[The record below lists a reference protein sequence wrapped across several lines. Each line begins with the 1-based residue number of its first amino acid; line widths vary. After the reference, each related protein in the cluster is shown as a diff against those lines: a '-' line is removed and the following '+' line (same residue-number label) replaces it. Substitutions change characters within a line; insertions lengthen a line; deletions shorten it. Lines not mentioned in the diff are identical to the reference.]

1 MPKGDKFTVGDLVFG
16 KVKGYPPWPARIIS
30 MASKDRYKIYFY
42 GTYETASLKNEDIW
56 IYNADNKEKFASKNM
71 KRKGYPE
78 GMDQLENNPEIAGIE
93 DDVPLS
99 DLKSTPT
106 VSSTTPAIAD
116 SKSKKAQSAAKDTPS
131 GRSTPKSTAVAAKDT
146 PERTTT
152 GEKRKAAEST
162 PTTTATTSTESNRK
176 AQKKSVGDDVKTRK
190 GSSRSDDS
198 QSEDEKSTSRS
209 GRSIGKSSKKVDLDN
224 PSSPAVPSSTT
235 ETKSGRRSK
244 VTSSSSA
251 EGKENSSPSP
261 RSPVKNLSSPSGK
274 ENTNTEEDKARKLEK
289 RKNKLRW
296 LKMEQRLVELD
307 IAVKS
312 SLHLERPSPERC
324 ISALEELNE
333 LAIVPFMLKKQPDIV
348 TTVRRLRK
356 YIGPHSFSSW
366 SDEEAKKRME
376 KSIDIIQK
384 KADQIYN
391 KFKSYFAYQG
401 EKTFSTMFEE
411 EVEHF
416 KKVTKGMDEGKVL
429 SMIRDPTVDGNIS
442 DED

>member
-1 MPKGDKFTVGDLVFG
+1 MPKSDKFTLGDLVFA

-30 MASKDRYKIYFY
+30 IPSKDRYKCYFY

-56 IYNADNKEKFASKNM
+56 IYNAQNKDKFAPKNM
-71 KRKGYPE
+71 KRKGYTE
-78 GMDQLENNPEIAGIE
+78 GMDQLENNPELAGIE

-99 DLKSTPT
+99 DLKTLAPAAANTPT
-106 VSSTTPAIAD
+106 NKNKKSATTTSS
-116 SKSKKAQSAAKDTPS
+116 KDN
-131 GRSTPKSTAVAAKDT
+131 TPKSILKDT
-146 PERTTT
+146 PEGTGSRGG
-152 GEKRKAAEST
+152 GEKRKASTSATDGPSESK
-162 PTTTATTSTESNRK
+162 SL
-176 AQKKSVGDDVKTRK
+176 KKSTGDDAKT
-190 GSSRSDDS
+190 SRASNKNVSDDS
-198 QSEDEKSTSRS
+198 QSEDDKPRGRS
-209 GRSIGKSSKKVDLDN
+209 GRGNKQNKVESESGS
-224 PSSPAVPSSTT
+224 PSPAISTQN
-235 ETKSGRRSK
+235 KPGRRSR
-244 VTSSSSA
+244 TIG
-251 EGKENSSPSP
+251 EGKENSSP
-261 RSPVKNLSSPSGK
+261 VKRNVSAETP
-274 ENTNTEEDKARKLEK
+274 EQDKANKLEK

-356 YIGPHSFSSW
+356 YIGPHSFNTW
-366 SDEEAKKRME
+366 ADVDAKKRME
-376 KSIDIIQK
+376 KSIDIIQM

-401 EKTFSTMFEE
+401 EKPFSSMFEE
-411 EVEHF
+411 EVAQF
-416 KKVTKGMDEGKVL
+416 KTVTKGMEEGKVL
-429 SMIRDPTVDGNIS
+429 SMIRDPSEEGTIS